1 MINTREDIE
10 DELANLYEQRGD
22 ITCDIDDL
30 ERNLRAID
38 SKICKLE
45 EERESLDI
53 DDDAGLEDPMARE
66 K

>member
-10 DELANLYEQRGD
+10 DELSELHEQRNE
-22 ITCDIDDL
+22 IECDMDNL

-53 DDDAGLEDPMARE
+53 DEDADLDDVMSRE